1 MTLAF
6 NADRHE
12 YRADGVIVPS
22 VTTVVKPLGRDYT
35 PADEYAV
42 ERIADAAERGTILHD
57 YIAYRLQG
65 GKRKDYEMPHDYEE
79 YADAVDEWLLLNDIV
94 LLNVET
100 MMTDGEVAGTPDLVC
115 EYNGVTAILDYKFVR
130 QMDKSKVCGQ
140 LGGYMALCEAN
151 GLYPNALYA
160 IQFRPGEYTVYPVNP
175 EDAERMWQA
184 ALAVYREKNYKHP
197 SGCIGERIYYQ

>member
-6 NADRHE
+6 NVDRHE

-79 YADAVDEWLLLNDIV
+79 YADAVDEWLLLNDITP
-94 LLNVET
+94 LNIET
-100 MMTDGEVAGTPDLVC
+100 PMTDGIVAGTPDLVC
-115 EYNGVTAILDYKFVR
+115 EWRGMICILDYKFVR

-140 LGGYMALCEAN
+140 LGGYMQLCEWN
-151 GLYPNALYA
+151 GIDVDELYA
-160 IQFRPGEYTVYPVNP
+160 VQFQRGEYTVYPVNP
-175 EDAERMWQA
+175 GDAARMWQA
-184 ALAVYREKNYKHP
+184 ALAVYKEKNYKHP
-197 SGCIGERIYYQ
+197 SGCIGERIIY

>member
-1 MTLAF
+1 MTLDF

-35 PADEYAV
+35 PDDEYAV
-42 ERIADAAERGTILHD
+42 ERISAAAERGTVLHD

-65 GKRKDYEMPHDYEE
+65 GKRKDYEMPYDYET
-79 YADAVDEWLLLNDIV
+79 YADAVDEFLLLNDITP
-94 LLNVET
+94 LNIET
-100 MMTDGEVAGTPDLVC
+100 PMTDGKVAGTPDLVC
-115 EYNGVTAILDYKFVR
+115 EWRGMICILDYKFVR

-140 LGGYMALCEAN
+140 LGGYAALCEDN
-151 GLYPNALYA
+151 GVFVDELYA

-175 EDAERMWQA
+175 EDAARMWQA
-184 ALAVYREKNYKHP
+184 ALAIYKEKNYKHP
-197 SGCIGERIYYQ
+197 SGCIGERIEY

>member
-79 YADAVDEWLLLNDIV
+79 FADAVDEWLLLNE
-94 LLNVET
+94 LHPLNIET
-100 MMTDGEVAGTPDLVC
+100 PMTDGKVAGTPDLVC
-115 EYNGVTAILDYKFVR
+115 EWRGMICILDYKFVR

-151 GLYPNALYA
+151 GIFIDELYA
-160 IQFRPGEYTVYPVNP
+160 VQFQRGEYTVYPVNP
-175 EDAERMWQA
+175 DDAARMWQA
-184 ALAVYREKNYKHP
+184 ALAVYNEKNYKHP
-197 SGCIGERIYYQ
+197 SGCIGERIYY